1 VINNAAAKLCF
12 PNEDPIGRHLKI
24 DITGETFE
32 IIGVVGDTR
41 WTISQLPEPTLFW
54 PIFGNGYTGATIVLR
69 SSHNVSALSIPVQK
83 LIGQM
88 DPDLPVSNIATLQEN
103 YCQIHPRLSIRFHP
117 CPNLRRHRAHPR
129 GRRSLRRPRLPRHS
143 THPELGIRM
152 TLGAQQTQV
161 LRLVLLDG
169 LRPAI
174 LGLFL
179 GLVASAAVVR
189 LVKSMLYETEPL
201 DPVVFFAVSLILI
214 LVAATACIIPAWR
227 ASRLD
232 PVSSLRAD

>member
-1 VINNAAAKLCF
+1 
-12 PNEDPIGRHLKI
+12 
-24 DITGETFE
+24 
-32 IIGVVGDTR
+32 
-41 WTISQLPEPTLFW
+41 
-54 PIFGNGYTGATIVLR
+54 
-69 SSHNVSALSIPVQK
+69 
-83 LIGQM
+83 
-88 DPDLPVSNIATLQEN
+88 
-103 YCQIHPRLSIRFHP
+103 
-117 CPNLRRHRAHPR
+117 
-129 GRRSLRRPRLPRHS
+129 
-143 THPELGIRM
+143 M

-201 DPVVFFAVSLILI
+201 DPVVFIAVSATLLF
-214 LVAATACIIPAWR
+214 VAALACLIPAYR

-232 PVSSLRAD
+232 PTQSLRRE